1 MKKASLKSDLFTRTI
16 FKKTFGFML
25 LSSAGAA
32 LADIVDSL
40 VLGGR
45 LGENGLAA
53 ISFVIPI
60 FMFYNILGYGMA
72 TGGAIRYAKLLGA
85 GKAKEAVAHFNEMAC
100 AALAMGVCVAGAGLC
115 FLPQLLS
122 MFGVAPDAGD
132 IYQMTWRYAEILLLG
147 APLFFWN
154 NLLLAF
160 IRADDGV
167 KTASAAFFASSAADI
182 GLNVLFV
189 FGLDMGVS
197 GAVTATIIGKVVG
210 IGLCLLHLFRPSTI
224 LRFGP
229 FQWNPQRMI
238 ASFKTGLSTS
248 TQNAWILAFFIVM
261 NNLLMK
267 LGGTS
272 AVAVFD
278 VTQNVSFLA
287 LAFFTA
293 TGETLRPMA
302 ATFAGE
308 RNKSALASTLRLSL
322 VWGLIFGVSGI
333 AGLWLFAAPLCRL
346 FGLSAAITGQYGA
359 FAVCCYLTGAV
370 TGGICLICIDY
381 FQAVNKERLAFS
393 ISFLR
398 GFALLLPMAFL
409 CGHLFGLRGIW
420 VMFPITE
427 GITLAVTLFF
437 CLWQRKYASATQAIP
452 TQTWIL
458 GTEDDSLV
466 TILLEAEQFAERLG
480 ATPKQRIL
488 VVTMIEELC
497 TAILQTGFSGG
508 LGCIQITLLRLDA
521 GDFELHIRDN
531 AHSFNLFERETRRLT
546 SVEDASEDE
555 LNSLSL
561 LLIKKNT
568 KSHFYRCYQGFNTL
582 TLTIGE

>member
-1 MKKASLKSDLFTRTI
+1 MKSDLFTRTI
-16 FKKTFGFML
+16 FRRTFGFML
-25 LSSAGAA
+25 LSSVGAA

-40 VLGGR
+40 VLGGK
-45 LGENGLAA
+45 LGEDGLAA

-60 FMFYNILGYGMA
+60 YMLYNVLGYGMA

-85 GKAKEAVAHFNEMAC
+85 GKAKEAVAHFNEMAWG
-100 AALAMGVCVAGAGLC
+100 ALAMGIFVAGVGIC

-122 MFGVAPDAGD
+122 IFGVIPDAGNV
-132 IYQMTWRYAEILLLG
+132 YQLTRCYAEILLLG
-147 APLFFWN
+147 APLFFLN

-167 KTASAAFFASSAADI
+167 KTASAAFVASSAADI
-182 GLNVLFV
+182 GLNILFV

-197 GAVTATIIGKVVG
+197 GAVTATIIGKAVS
-210 IGLCLLHLFRPSTI
+210 IGLCLLHVFCPSTI
-224 LRFGP
+224 LRFAQ
-229 FQWNPQRMI
+229 FKINPRKMI

-248 TQNAWILAFFIVM
+248 TQNAWTLAFFILI

-278 VTQNVSFLA
+278 VMQNVSFLA
-287 LAFFTA
+287 LAIFTA

-302 ATFAGE
+302 STFMGE
-308 RNKSALASTLRLSL
+308 RNKSALTSTLRLSL
-322 VWGLIFGVSGI
+322 AWGLILGIAGI
-333 AGLWLFAAPLCRL
+333 AGLWLFAEPLCRL
-346 FGLSAAITGQYGA
+346 FGLSAAITEQYGA
-359 FAVCCYLTGAV
+359 FAICCYLTGAV
-370 TGGICLICIDY
+370 AGGTCLISTDY
-381 FQAVNKERLAFS
+381 FQAVNKERLAFF

-409 CGHLFGLRGIW
+409 CGHLFGLSGIW

-427 GITLAVTLFF
+427 GIALAVTLLF
-437 CLWQRKYASATQAIP
+437 CLWQRNCASATQPIS

-458 GTEDDSLV
+458 GAEDDSLATV
-466 TILLEAEQFAERLG
+466 LLEAEQFAERLD
-480 ATPKQRIL
+480 ATPRQSML
-488 VVTMIEELC
+488 VVMMIEELC
-497 TAILQTGFSGG
+497 TAILQTGFSDG
-508 LGCIQITLLRLDA
+508 LGCIQITLLRVNR

-531 AHSFNLFERETRRLT
+531 AHSFNLFESKAHRLT
-546 SVEDASEDE
+546 SAEETSEDE
-555 LNSLSL
+555 LKSLPL